1 MTELPVDPFLQGVIW
16 TWIVPALVFA
26 VALGAT
32 GLLYRHFSRPSDEDD
47 S

>member
-1 MTELPVDPFLQGVIW
+1 MSELPVEPTLQGVIW

-26 VALGAT
+26 IALGAT
-32 GLLYRHFSRPSDEDD
+32 ALLYRHFSRTTDEDD